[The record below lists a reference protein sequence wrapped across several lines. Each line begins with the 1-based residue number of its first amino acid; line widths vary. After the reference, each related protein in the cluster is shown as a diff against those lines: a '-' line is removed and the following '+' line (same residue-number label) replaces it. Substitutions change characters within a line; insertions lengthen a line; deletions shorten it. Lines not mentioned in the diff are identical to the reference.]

1 LNIEVV
7 NFVLAPM
14 PLESAK
20 QETLH
25 ILNTVAEALS
35 TATDAQSIS
44 NALFTIV
51 DNFID
56 VPYSSIFL
64 WDFDQNRL
72 RLYANKGF
80 TEEDKRY
87 SEETAME
94 RHPGWVF
101 INKQPLHIR
110 DMQTEQVPDY
120 VRSGK
125 RAFEVRSRL
134 WMPIT
139 TIEKSLG
146 AFGFASADKDFF
158 NDEHKNVLALVC
170 RLAGNIY
177 SNILFSASEKEYA
190 RNLQLSFEQLREAG
204 NAQQNFIAKMSHEM
218 RTPLNGILGMT
229 ELLNETSPNENQQKL
244 MKIIGSQANI
254 LLGLINQVLDVSK
267 IQAEEIKLM
276 KFPLHLRETLETAIQ
291 THRIQA
297 STKRNHIQLFISPE
311 VPAYI
316 LGDSM
321 RLTQIINNLIS
332 NANKFTD
339 EGEIWL
345 RVALDKQETSD
356 KKLNIEVAD
365 TGIGFDSENGPD
377 VFARFVQS
385 DNALGRVQGGMGL
398 GLFITKEI
406 VLKMGGEI
414 SVKSKPGYG
423 TTFTIQLPLENAEAP
438 AAVPDN
444 QQEKTLQ
451 GKRVLI
457 AEDNEINLFYLK
469 SLLEKNEAITTCV
482 EDGEEAVKV
491 CRSNTFDLILM
502 DIQMPKMNGIDA
514 SKAIRNELKLTVPII
529 AQTANTIIKDI
540 GACYSAGMNDFITK
554 PFTESQLL
562 SKITIALKKNIS
574 SPTIEKNDNMIAM
587 TDSKTLKERAL
598 EACAGSEKIAI
609 GVVDAFL
616 RETPKTL
623 LIMEQAVQ
631 SKDQKQLNLS
641 GHKLKGSMRLL
652 KYEEEATLC
661 FELEKFNVENSTWEI
676 AASKM
681 QDLSARYEV
690 IANNSR

>member
-1 LNIEVV
+1 
-7 NFVLAPM
+7 M
-14 PLESAK
+14 ESAK

-25 ILNTVAEALS
+25 ILNTVAESLS

-64 WDFDQNRL
+64 WDFEQNRL
-72 RLYANKGF
+72 RLFANKGF
-80 TEEDKRY
+80 SEEDKKY
-87 SEETAME
+87 SEETAMD

-101 INKQPLHIR
+101 INRQPLHIR
-110 DMQTEQVPDY
+110 DMESEIVPVY
-120 VRSGK
+120 VKSGK

-158 NDEHKNVLALVC
+158 NEEHKNVLALVC

-177 SNILFSASEKEYA
+177 SNILFSASEKQYA
-190 RNLQLSFEQLREAG
+190 NHLQISLEQLREAG

-229 ELLNETSPNENQQKL
+229 ELLNETSPSENQIKL
-244 MKIIGSQANI
+244 LKIIGSQANI

-276 KFPLHLRETLETAIQ
+276 KFPLHLKETLETAIQ

-297 STKRNHIQLFISPE
+297 SAKRNHLQLFITPE

-321 RLTQIINNLIS
+321 RFTQIINNLIS

-339 EGEIWL
+339 EGEIWI
-345 RVALDKQETSD
+345 RVSIADLDAARKQ
-356 KKLNIEVAD
+356 LQIEVAD
-365 TGIGFDSENGPD
+365 TGIGFDSDNGPD

-398 GLFITKEI
+398 GLYITKEI
-406 VLKMGGEI
+406 VQKMGGEI
-414 SVKSKPGYG
+414 TVKSKPGQG
-423 TTFTIQLPLENAEAP
+423 CTFFIQLPLETAEEPTTPMDVKNDKA
-438 AAVPDN
+438 
-444 QQEKTLQ
+444 LS
-451 GKRVLI
+451 GKKVLI

-469 SLLEKNEAITTCV
+469 SLLQKNDAITTCV
-482 EDGEEAVKV
+482 EDGDQAVKA
-491 CRSNTFDLILM
+491 CQQESFDLILM
-502 DIQMPKMNGIDA
+502 DIQMPNMNGIEA
-514 SKAIRNELKLTVPII
+514 AKVIRNELKINTPII

-540 GACYSAGMNDFITK
+540 GACYAAGMNDFITK

-562 SKITIALKKNIS
+562 VKITIALKKNIS
-574 SPTIEKNDNMIAM
+574 SPSRETHNHTNTM

-598 EACAGSEKIAI
+598 EACAGSEKIAA

-623 LIMEQAVQ
+623 QIMEKSVE
-631 SKDQKQLNLS
+631 SKDRRQLNLS

-661 FELEKFNVENSTWEI
+661 YELEKFSTESSSWEVASTKMKELTKRFNAISANS
-676 AASKM
+676 
-681 QDLSARYEV
+681 
-690 IANNSR
+690 

>member
-1 LNIEVV
+1 
-7 NFVLAPM
+7 M
-14 PLESAK
+14 ESAK

-64 WDFDQNRL
+64 WDFEQNRL
-72 RLYANKGF
+72 RLFANKGF
-80 TEEDKRY
+80 SEEDKKY
-87 SEETAME
+87 SEETAMD

-101 INKQPLHIR
+101 INRQPLHIR
-110 DMQTEQVPDY
+110 DMESEIVPVY
-120 VRSGK
+120 VKSGK

-146 AFGFASADKDFF
+146 AFGFASTEKDFF

-177 SNILFSASEKEYA
+177 SNVLFSASEKEYA
-190 RNLQLSFEQLREAG
+190 KNLQLSLEQLREAG

-229 ELLNETSPNENQQKL
+229 ELLNETSPNENQIKL
-244 MKIIGSQANI
+244 LKIIDSQANI

-276 KFPLHLRETLETAIQ
+276 RFPLHLRETLETAIQ
-291 THRIQA
+291 THRIPA
-297 STKRNHIQLFISPE
+297 SAKKNHLQLFISPE

-316 LGDSM
+316 LGDTM

-339 EGEIWL
+339 EGEIWI
-345 RVALDKQETSD
+345 RVSSSEQDDIKRLT
-356 KKLNIEVAD
+356 IEVAD

-377 VFARFVQS
+377 VFAWFVQS

-406 VLKMGGEI
+406 VQKMGGEI
-414 SVKSKPGYG
+414 TVKSKPGYG
-423 TTFTIQLPLENAEAP
+423 STFQIQLPLESTEAP
-438 AAVPDN
+438 NAPIDIIK
-444 QQEKTLQ
+444 EKALS

-457 AEDNEINLFYLK
+457 AEDNEINQFYLK
-469 SLLEKNEAITTCV
+469 SLLEKNGTITTCV
-482 EDGEEAVKV
+482 EDGVQAVQV
-491 CRSNTFDLILM
+491 CRHENFDLILM
-502 DIQMPKMNGIDA
+502 DIQMPNMNGIDA
-514 SKAIRNELKLTVPII
+514 AKTIRNELKLTTPII

-540 GACYSAGMNDFITK
+540 GACYAAGMNDFITK
-554 PFTESQLL
+554 PFTEAQLL
-562 SKITIALKKNIS
+562 SKISIALKKNIS
-574 SPTIEKNDNMIAM
+574 SPAPDTHNNSTSM
-587 TDSKTLKERAL
+587 TDSRTLKERAL
-598 EACAGSEKIAI
+598 EACAGSEKIAL

-623 LIMEQAVQ
+623 QIMDKSVE
-631 SKDQKQLNLS
+631 SKDQRQLNLS

-661 FELEKFNVENSTWEI
+661 YELEKFSTESSSWEVASAKMKELTLRFNAISANS
-676 AASKM
+676 
-681 QDLSARYEV
+681 
-690 IANNSR
+690 

>member
-1 LNIEVV
+1 
-7 NFVLAPM
+7 M
-14 PLESAK
+14 ESAK

-25 ILNTVAEALS
+25 ILNTVAESLS

-64 WDFDQNRL
+64 WDFEQNRL

-80 TEEDKRY
+80 NEEDKKY

-101 INKQPLHIR
+101 INRQPLHIR
-110 DMQTEQVPDY
+110 DMQTETVPDY
-120 VRSGK
+120 VKSGK

-146 AFGFASADKDFF
+146 AFGFASGDKDFF

-177 SNILFSASEKEYA
+177 SNIIFSASEKEYA
-190 RNLQLSFEQLREAG
+190 RNLRLSIEQLREAG
-204 NAQQNFIAKMSHEM
+204 NTQQNFIAKMSHEM

-229 ELLNETSPNENQQKL
+229 ELLNDTAPDENQKKL
-244 MKIIGSQANI
+244 LKIIDNQAKI
-254 LLGLINQVLDVSK
+254 LLGLISQVLDVSK

-291 THRIQA
+291 SHRIQA
-297 STKRNHIQLFISPE
+297 IAKRNHIQLFLSQDVPE
-311 VPAYI
+311 YI

-321 RLTQIINNLIS
+321 RLSQIINNLLS

-339 EGEIWL
+339 QGEIMV
-345 RVALDKQETSD
+345 RVNTSENGGSERV
-356 KKLNIEVAD
+356 LNIEVAD

-385 DNALGRVQGGMGL
+385 DNELGRIQGGMGL

-406 VLKMGGEI
+406 VLKMGGQI

-423 TTFTIQLPLENAEAP
+423 STFFVQLPLATADAPTATAETKPTNILA
-438 AAVPDN
+438 
-444 QQEKTLQ
+444 K
-451 GKRVLI
+451 KKVLI
-457 AEDNEINLFYLK
+457 AEDNEINSFYLK
-469 SLLEKNEAITTCV
+469 ALLEKNEAVTTCV
-482 EDGEEAVKV
+482 EDGEQAVKA
-491 CRSNTFDLILM
+491 CQNGTYDLILM
-502 DIQMPKMNGIDA
+502 DIQMPILNGIDA
-514 SKAIRNELKLTVPII
+514 TKRIRSELKITTPII

-562 SKITIALKKNIS
+562 SKIAIALKKNIS
-574 SPTIEKNDNMIAM
+574 SPTIETHENTNTMS
-587 TDSKTLKERAL
+587 DSKTLKERAL
-598 EACAGSEKIAI
+598 EACAGSEKIAL
-609 GVVDAFL
+609 GVVAAFL
-616 RETPKTL
+616 RETPKTIQL
-623 LIMEQAVQ
+623 MENSVQA
-631 SKDQKQLNLS
+631 KDQKQLNLS

-652 KYEEEATLC
+652 KYEEEATIC
-661 FELEKFNVENSTWEI
+661 FELEKFSTENSSWDV
-676 AASKM
+676 AGMKM
-681 QDLSARYEV
+681 KELSARFQA
-690 IANNSR
+690 ISSQA